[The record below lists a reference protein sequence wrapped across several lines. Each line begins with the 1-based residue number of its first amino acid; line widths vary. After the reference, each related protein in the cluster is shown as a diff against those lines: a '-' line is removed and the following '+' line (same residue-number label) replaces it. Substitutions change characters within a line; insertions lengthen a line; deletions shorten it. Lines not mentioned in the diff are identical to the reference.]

1 MVLGHKKY
9 CQKKDSVVLP
19 RDMKTKR
26 EESEEIMEQTI
37 LPNAMRSCWE
47 YDGRLNKSDHAK

>member
-1 MVLGHKKY
+1 MVWGHKKY

-19 RDMKTKR
+19 RDMMTKR
-26 EESEEIMEQTI
+26 EESEEIMEPTI
-37 LPNAMRSCWE
+37 LLNSMKPYWE